1 MTARFAA
8 LLGALS
14 LSASPAFAQAPQA
27 AASAPGAQL
36 VPTGRWVLDVGET
49 QCTISRAF
57 GSVEAPITLRLA
69 RSVAPGLIDTVVA
82 GAPLAPLT
90 TEVAVRTRFGDGA
103 SFVSSRGY
111 SMRVDGP
118 PRRLVRWY
126 LSDTAFANQDITM
139 DVEAGS
145 VRLVFNQAQL
155 GAAIRALNNCQA
167 DLRQHWNMSEDMFA
181 RAEAPWTGTTQ
192 TPGLATGSR
201 LQDHLTYSPGEPTP
215 GRPQPSRNPLEWVTS
230 DDFGDN
236 ERPGQMTAYL
246 LVGTD
251 GRVAD
256 CTVSRATP
264 DAILTARTCLL
275 MRERAR
281 FRPARDAAGQA
292 VRSVYYQRIQF
303 LREGH

>member
-181 RAEAPWTGTTQ
+181 ETEAPSTGTAP
-192 TPGLATGSR
+192 TPGSATGFR
-201 LQDHLTYSPGEPTP
+201 FQEHPDHLGDPTP
-215 GRPQPSRNPLEWVTS
+215 GRPQPSRNPVEWLSSV
-230 DDFGDN
+230 DFGDN

-292 VRSVYYQRIQF
+292 VRSVYYKRILF
-303 LREGH
+303 VREGF